1 MCGWDRPSGRVM
13 RGWRQDWRQ
22 AATRGDL
29 VASEDT
35 NINDSGGLLLATRV
49 GDNLSPSLFDC
60 STRQRNSPVCH
71 ELQPATSWRPIGD
84 KTPPL
89 SIERGS

>member
-1 MCGWDRPSGRVM
+1 M
-13 RGWRQDWRQ
+13 RGRRQDWRQ

-29 VASEDT
+29 VAAEDT
-35 NINDSGGLLLATRV
+35 NINVYRGVTVATRG

-60 STRQRNSPVCH
+60 STRRRNSCPYQ

-89 SIERGS
+89 SIERG